1 MAYDMGKLGLSTP
14 EIEAEKASI
23 HAVIME
29 RDPEAKANRIA
40 YTYLQTPEEIHRLR
54 ILSAMETANTC
65 LCYDRLGG
73 SWPTYSTPFLL
84 PNNCYNSKEPRFN
97 PTDVQRQAHAL
108 SIEELDAVFE
118 AQRHRML
125 SAKVV
130 PAGVTDE
137 DGFSYR
143 KIVW

>member
-1 MAYDMGKLGLSTP
+1 MAYVMGKLGLSTP

-23 HAVIME
+23 QAAVME

-73 SWPTYSTPFLL
+73 S
-84 PNNCYNSKEPRFN
+84 
-97 PTDVQRQAHAL
+97 
-108 SIEELDAVFE
+108 
-118 AQRHRML
+118 
-125 SAKVV
+125 
-130 PAGVTDE
+130 
-137 DGFSYR
+137 
-143 KIVW
+143 